1 MLQYNH
7 VTHMYTKEMLIMI
20 GEKIKELRRKE
31 KLSQDELAKGLYV
44 SRQTVSRWENNKTI
58 PNMEN
63 IFQISDYFSV
73 TSDYFVSNNIK
84 HSNSDNEISNKIKYK
99 EILTT
104 IAYFFMGIA
113 PFFVVWAVPFSIYA
127 FNFSKI
133 KKVKYNTLIRVIA
146 LTSIIFFILQLLIF
160 LVGLFNLSGSTT
172 EVHVN

>member
-1 MLQYNH
+1 MLQYRY
-7 VTHMYTKEMLIMI
+7 VTSMYTEGEGVMI
-20 GEKIKELRRKE
+20 GEKIKELRVLSN
-31 KLSQDELAKGLYV
+31 LSQDELAKALYV
-44 SRQTVSRWENNKTI
+44 SRQTISRWENNKTI

-73 TSDYFVSNNIK
+73 TSDYFVSNNID
-84 HSNSDNEISNKIKYK
+84 HTNSDNEIRTRIKYK

-104 IAYFFMGIA
+104 IAYFFMGIS

-127 FNFSKI
+127 FHFSKI
-133 KKVKYNTLIRVIA
+133 KKVKHNTLIRVIA
-146 LTSIIFFILQLLIF
+146 LTSIIFFVLQLLIF